1 MLVESQ
7 RPLVLAGG
15 SGWDAT
21 ACDDLQRFAEAN
33 SLPVATTF
41 RRQDL
46 FDNRHPL
53 YAGHAGLGM
62 DRALE
67 RRIGDADLL
76 LAIGPRLGET
86 STNGYS
92 LLGIPRPE
100 QRLIHVHPGADELGR
115 VYAAD
120 LPINAG
126 TASFVRAVA
135 SLPAIPSPRW
145 SAWAASAHDDY
156 ERRVNPA
163 LNGRALDMSAIVRH
177 LSDHLPKDTIV
188 TNGAGNFAIWV
199 HRYYRYAPYRTELAP
214 TSGTMGYGLPAAI
227 AAKLVHPERTVVNVA
242 GDGCFMMSAQE
253 LATAVRYELPIII
266 LVVNNGIYGSIRAH
280 QESHYPERV
289 IATDLTNPDFVAF
302 ARSFGAYAER
312 IETTEAFPAALE
324 RARAAGR
331 PALLELPV
339 DPDLLTPDADLATIR
354 LRAQRHLARQT

>member
-1 MLVESQ
+1 
-7 RPLVLAGG
+7 
-15 SGWDAT
+15 
-21 ACDDLQRFAEAN
+21 
-33 SLPVATTF
+33 
-41 RRQDL
+41 
-46 FDNRHPL
+46 
-53 YAGHAGLGM
+53 
-62 DRALE
+62 
-67 RRIGDADLL
+67 
-76 LAIGPRLGET
+76 
-86 STNGYS
+86 
-92 LLGIPRPE
+92 
-100 QRLIHVHPGADELGR
+100 LIHVHPGADELGR

-163 LNGRALDMSAIVRH
+163 SNGRALDMSAIVRH